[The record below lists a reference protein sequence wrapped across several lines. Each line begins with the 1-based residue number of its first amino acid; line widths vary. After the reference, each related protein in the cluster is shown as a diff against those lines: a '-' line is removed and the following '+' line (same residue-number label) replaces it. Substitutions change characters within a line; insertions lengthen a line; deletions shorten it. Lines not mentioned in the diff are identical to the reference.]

1 MAWQK
6 YTLCFRLLSPL
17 HIGYRK
23 VGNLMQTR
31 GYVPGKNLWAALTE
45 RLTRDF
51 DHGANS
57 QRYVTIGK
65 AVNNGFRFGY
75 LYLALPKDLTKD
87 VQSVGDL
94 RIHYPWEDSLFD
106 FRFLSSYAGT
116 ALNHDR
122 RSAEEGLLHEAEFIR
137 PWARPLLRDD
147 QPLSVYLVGFLY
159 VQDSLSGELAGWRK
173 ALDRIQLGGE
183 RGYGW
188 GRLRL
193 EFLSDQ
199 GIGEEPTVDVEKGTS
214 ILAHVRAKGEN
225 IIGPL
230 EPLVGWE
237 RYNPESSAKNWHL
250 SSATICYAPGA
261 VVTTE
266 STFTIDHYGI
276 WE

>member
-23 VGNLMQTR
+23 VGNMMQTR

-51 DHGANS
+51 DDGATS

-65 AVNNGFRFGY
+65 AVNKGFRFGY
-75 LYLALPKDLTKD
+75 LYLALPRDLRKD

-94 RIHYPWEDSLFD
+94 SIHYPWEDSLFD

-122 RSAEEGLLHEAEFIR
+122 MSAADGLLHEAEFIR
-137 PWARPLLRDD
+137 PWARPLLRDN
-147 QPLSVYLVGFLY
+147 QPLSVYLVGYLY
-159 VQDSLSGELAGWRK
+159 VQDSLTGELAGWRM
-173 ALDRIQLGGE
+173 ALDRMQLGGE

-188 GRLRL
+188 GRLACNFCLIKAYVKNLQSRSKNIPQSWPMHGPKVETL
-193 EFLSDQ
+193 LGRWSLWSVGSDTTPKAVQ
-199 GIGEEPTVDVEKGTS
+199 KIGIY
-214 ILAHVRAKGEN
+214 HQQ
-225 IIGPL
+225 
-230 EPLVGWE
+230 
-237 RYNPESSAKNWHL
+237 
-250 SSATICYAPGA
+250 
-261 VVTTE
+261 
-266 STFTIDHYGI
+266 
-276 WE
+276 